1 MDANDIAMDRPRL
14 RLIQVSTFPS
24 PPFPS
29 FPSFAFSDMHDVPF
43 LSFLFFLPSHP
54 IPSLFSSSFLSF
66 PRAGVDQGEP
76 ACEGARALFKFALYE
91 ELRGRPQAGECVS
104 EATAER
110 EGQHADTKQRRHG
123 TTRACARTHT
133 GMRTGTGT
141 GGGREGG
148 EEACGGDVRRRA
160 RRGARHTDQPLCEAV
175 SKRAVSVRW
184 GGRGRGASLA
194 GHKRGGPRAALCKL
208 LHARPQAPRAF
219 WMLLTGGASHS
230 VFARGSESLFL
241 SQHASS
247 F

>member
-1 MDANDIAMDRPRL
+1 MHTQWEDAVGRGDEAQAHARRQEMDANDIAMDRPRL

-141 GGGREGG
+141 GGGE
-148 EEACGGDVRRRA
+148 
-160 RRGARHTDQPLCEAV
+160 
-175 SKRAVSVRW
+175 
-184 GGRGRGASLA
+184 GRG
-194 GHKRGGPRAALCKL
+194 
-208 LHARPQAPRAF
+208 
-219 WMLLTGGASHS
+219 
-230 VFARGSESLFL
+230 
-241 SQHASS
+241 
-247 F
+247 